1 MTSADLPSVPKT
13 FSLDEANN
21 MLPLVRRI
29 VEDLVRDHER
39 WQDKVSAF
47 ELATVGS
54 KADHPDAVAELLQK
68 DALRLAA
75 DIEGYVKELTQLG
88 VECKGLD
95 AGLVDF
101 LAEMNGRAIYYC
113 WKLGEPSV
121 QYWHGVNAGFAGR
134 HPLQPALA
142 ES

>member
-1 MTSADLPSVPKT
+1 MRKLFT
-13 FSLDEANN
+13 LDDANR

-29 VEDLVRDHER
+29 VEDLVRDHEK
-39 WQDKVSAF
+39 WQDKVNHF
-47 ELATVGS
+47 EIATVS
-54 KADHPDAVAELLQK
+54 STPDRPDTMAELLQAE
-68 DALRLAA
+68 ALRIAA
-75 DIEGYVKELTQLG
+75 DIEGYVKELSELG

-101 LAEMNGRAIYYC
+101 PGEIDGESIYYC
-113 WKLGEPSV
+113 WKIGEPSV

-134 HPLQPALA
+134 QPLRQELA